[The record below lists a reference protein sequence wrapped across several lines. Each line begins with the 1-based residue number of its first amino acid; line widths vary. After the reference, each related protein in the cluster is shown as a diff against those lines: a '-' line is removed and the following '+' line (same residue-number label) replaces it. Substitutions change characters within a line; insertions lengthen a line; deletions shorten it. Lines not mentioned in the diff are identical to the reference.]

1 MKKVFM
7 KISAGTTLAVA
18 IALASCNN
26 AEQVK
31 KQVDEQNAK
40 IQTLVDEKL
49 NGLQEQVN
57 TECAAKV
64 DSAANVVFAAYQEE
78 LAAAAKKG
86 GKKPVVKP
94 KPVVKKEEPKK
105 PAVGDGK
112 IGKESDKPT
121 KLGEGKLGTEE
132 NKPKKMGEG
141 KIGIQP
147 K

>member
-1 MKKVFM
+1 M

-57 TECAAKV
+57 AECAAKV
-64 DSAANVVFAAYQEE
+64 DSAANVAFAAYQEE
-78 LAAAAKKG
+78 QAAAAKKG

-105 PAVGDGK
+105 
-112 IGKESDKPT
+112 
-121 KLGEGKLGTEE
+121 EE
-132 NKPKKMGEG
+132 PKKIDVTGNPNANDKKVDVGQKPNG
-141 KIGIQP
+141 KKINVGQ
-147 K
+147 KDK

>member
-1 MKKVFM
+1 M

-78 LAAAAKKG
+78 MAAAAKKG

-94 KPVVKKEEPKK
+94 KPVVKAEPKKEEPKK
-105 PAVGDGK
+105 EGGLKGQSDQNQKENGGLRQNSDQAKPAGGGLRDLK
-112 IGKESDKPT
+112 D
-121 KLGEGKLGTEE
+121 
-132 NKPKKMGEG
+132 PK
-141 KIGIQP
+141 
-147 K
+147 